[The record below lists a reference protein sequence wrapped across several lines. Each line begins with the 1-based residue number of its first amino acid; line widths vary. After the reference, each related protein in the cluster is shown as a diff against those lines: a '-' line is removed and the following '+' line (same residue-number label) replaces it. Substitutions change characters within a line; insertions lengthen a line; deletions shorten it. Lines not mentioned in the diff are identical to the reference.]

1 MQSNN
6 SNRVTTTLLDYT
18 VQVEET
24 PRRLRVKVGFEWSR
38 WYCFDDGFDGM
49 RSLHE
54 DFPRIGQEFY
64 RIGFESAPT
73 TRMGDEIITDFLG
86 TPVRG
91 QVIKNDKGEEQ
102 RYYNLED
109 IAAFVG
115 VSVETIKNDLGIE

>member
-1 MQSNN
+1 MSVK
-6 SNRVTTTLLDYT
+6 SNRVTTTILDYT

-38 WYCFDDGFDGM
+38 WYCLDNGLDEM
-49 RSLHE
+49 RSLHQ
-54 DFPRIGQEFY
+54 DFPEIGEEFY

-73 TRMGDEIITDFLG
+73 TRVGDEIITDFLG

-91 QVIKNDKGEEQ
+91 KVVKNKQGEEQ
-102 RYYNLED
+102 RYYSIDD

-115 VSVETIKNDLGIE
+115 VSVETIKEDLGIE